1 MSYRVLIADA
11 LVHQAAATLEEI
23 TAGVGRL
30 CLVAHR
36 MGERGLDHLT
46 RRIRLLRGPVPETR
60 PEPMRHV
67 YIKARTTQLNG
78 KVERSHHTD
87 KQECGGGS
95 PDSGGGS
102 RVLLR
107 ACGEWLW
114 MGQHLGGVHACLTT
128 AGAARRDEHPRA
140 VGVVTQ
146 PHPSDKSSRAG
157 MRP

>member
-11 LVHQAAATLEEI
+11 LVHQAAPTLEEI

-30 CLVAHR
+30 CLVAHC

-60 PEPMRHV
+60 PEPMPHV
-67 YIKARTTQLNG
+67 YIKARTPQLNG
-78 KVERSHHTD
+78 KVERSHRTD

-107 ACGEWLW
+107 ACGDGCGW
-114 MGQHLGGVHACLTT
+114 VSTS
-128 AGAARRDEHPRA
+128 AGSTRA
-140 VGVVTQ
+140 
-146 PHPSDKSSRAG
+146 
-157 MRP
+157 

>member
-1 MSYRVLIADA
+1 
-11 LVHQAAATLEEI
+11 
-23 TAGVGRL
+23 
-30 CLVAHR
+30 

-67 YIKARTTQLNG
+67 YIKARTPQLNG
-78 KVERSHHTD
+78 KVERSHRTD

-107 ACGEWLW
+107 ACGDGCGW
-114 MGQHLGGVHACLTT
+114 VSTS
-128 AGAARRDEHPRA
+128 AGSTRA
-140 VGVVTQ
+140 
-146 PHPSDKSSRAG
+146 
-157 MRP
+157 